1 MVKQNDWFDPSL
13 MKRIRVR
20 ISWLIGLIA
29 ALMVYINLDN
39 LKQLYHL
46 IF

>member
-1 MVKQNDWFDPSL
+1 MVKQNDWFDPAL

-20 ISWLIGLIA
+20 IGWLIGLIV

-39 LKQLYHL
+39 LKQLYQF